1 MSIGVLMK
9 LVQKEERETN
19 VTKDTIYQESE
30 ENGSN
35 KNIWQGRSLRHNC
48 RGTNIGLGTKISR
61 HELLSFCK
69 FLPAKSWKI
78 QITIISNSL
87 HISFL

>member
-48 RGTNIGLGTKISR
+48 RVTNIGLGTKISR
-61 HELLSFCK
+61 HILNYLVSASSSRQK
-69 FLPAKSWKI
+69 VGKYKS
-78 QITIISNSL
+78 Q
-87 HISFL
+87 

>member
-48 RGTNIGLGTKISR
+48 RSTNIGLGTKISR
-61 HELLSFCK
+61 HILNCLVSPSSYWQK
-69 FLPAKSWKI
+69 VGKYKS
-78 QITIISNSL
+78 Q
-87 HISFL
+87 